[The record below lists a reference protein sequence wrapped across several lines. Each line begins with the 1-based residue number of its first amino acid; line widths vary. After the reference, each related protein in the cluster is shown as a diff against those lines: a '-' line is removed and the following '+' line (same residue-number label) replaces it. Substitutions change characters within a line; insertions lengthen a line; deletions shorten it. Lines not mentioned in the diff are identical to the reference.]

1 MTIHSHFRQEQ
12 VRLARYRDLEQAV
25 TDPLA
30 LCLLHMIVEELEND
44 LENARRCVQPASP
57 AFG

>member
-12 VRLARYRDLEQAV
+12 VRLARYRDLEREV

-30 LCLLHMIVEELEND
+30 LCLLHMIVEELETD
-44 LENARRCVQPASP
+44 LENERRRVRQALP

>member
-12 VRLARYRDLEQAV
+12 VRLARYRDLERDV

-30 LCLLHMIVEELEND
+30 RCLLHMIVEELETD
-44 LENARRCVQPASP
+44 LENERRCDQQASF

>member
-1 MTIHSHFRQEQ
+1 MTIDSHFRQEQ
-12 VRLARYRDLEQAV
+12 VRLARYRNLERQV

-30 LCLLHMIVEELEND
+30 LCLLHMIVEELENE
-44 LENARRCVQPASP
+44 LESARRCRQQASP

>member
-1 MTIHSHFRQEQ
+1 MTIHSHIRQEQ
-12 VRLARYRDLEQAV
+12 VRLARYRDLERAV

-44 LENARRCVQPASP
+44 LENARRCVQQASP